1 MMSAV
6 LLVLQLLFASVQI
19 PDTNPWTIS
28 VDGGSGAITAA
39 TTETDLQRMYGLE
52 NVKNGEIQIGEGE
65 VESGTVVFPDDPL
78 KRIELL
84 WADPEK
90 RVLKSVY
97 LSGIHNSA
105 YGDKSLW
112 RTTYGITLGTTLLE
126 LERINRKPFWLAGF
140 DWDYSGTVL
149 SWNNGVLE
157 GVFGSEGRKKVFLR
171 LGYSTDPAPPERL
184 AVQGDHDFSS
194 GHPAMQKINPHVY
207 QIVFMFHPRS

>member
-97 LSGIHNSA
+97 LS
-105 YGDKSLW
+105 
-112 RTTYGITLGTTLLE
+112 
-126 LERINRKPFWLAGF
+126 
-140 DWDYSGTVL
+140 
-149 SWNNGVLE
+149 
-157 GVFGSEGRKKVFLR
+157 
-171 LGYSTDPAPPERL
+171 
-184 AVQGDHDFSS
+184 
-194 GHPAMQKINPHVY
+194 
-207 QIVFMFHPRS
+207 